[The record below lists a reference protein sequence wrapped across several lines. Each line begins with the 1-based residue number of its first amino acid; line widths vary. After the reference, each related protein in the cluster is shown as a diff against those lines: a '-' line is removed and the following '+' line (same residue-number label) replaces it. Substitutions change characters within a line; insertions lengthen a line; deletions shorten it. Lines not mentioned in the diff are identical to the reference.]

1 MQAPSPGLSCVCFRS
16 TVPTVS
22 CGPFLLCRCPF
33 CLPQYMPTIWGLLFS
48 RLQSSRTA
56 KFTR

>member
-1 MQAPSPGLSCVCFRS
+1 MDFSRALLNLSCC
-16 TVPTVS
+16 PAA
-22 CGPFLLCRCPF
+22 PF

-56 KFTR
+56 KFTRCGWGLRAGEG